1 MRTSVVALV
10 ALAALAG
17 CGDELEEFRQDL
29 EPLEQRAEAERSV
42 TSELLQSL
50 RLGSRAD
57 ARSVRAQAAK
67 LSTTYDDIATLD
79 PPDDYAEPFAAYVR
93 ANQASVRDLRRFAD
107 ELETADLPG
116 LRRASRQVLA
126 DLSRA
131 RTASLQWL
139 E

>member
-1 MRTSVVALV
+1 MRRAAAALV

-17 CGDELEEFRQDL
+17 CGDELEEFREDL
-29 EPLEQRAEAERSV
+29 QPLEQRAEAERSV

-67 LSTTYDDIATLD
+67 LSATYDDIAALD
-79 PPDDYAEPFAAYVR
+79 PPQDYAEPFAEYVR
-93 ANQASVRDLRRFAD
+93 ANQASVRDLGRFAN
-107 ELETADLPG
+107 ELESGDLRG
-116 LRRASRQVLA
+116 LRRASRQILA